1 MPAPRKS
8 VGDRVD
14 NRSQRGLVAL
24 APSGAPAPDPEKG
37 WLAATKR
44 EWGEFFGSDQ
54 AQALDA
60 STVPGVRRLFQM
72 RDLQSR
78 AWARYKKRPYV
89 DGSQGQPVANPAF
102 DEAMKLERAIV
113 ALEDRYGV
121 SLKALANLG
130 VAVGQA
136 KLTAAELNRMALES
150 VHDGDGDALEV
161 EGWEAV

>member
-1 MPAPRKS
+1 MPASRKS
-8 VGDRVD
+8 VDDRVD
-14 NRSQRGLVAL
+14 DRSQRGLVVL
-24 APSGAPAPDPEKG
+24 PSSGVVVPEAEKG
-37 WLAATKR
+37 WLASTKV
-44 EWGEFFGSDQ
+44 EWAEFFGSDQ
-54 AQALDA
+54 AQALDG
-60 STVPGVRRLFQM
+60 STVPGVRRLFEM

-78 AWARYKKRPYV
+78 AWVRYKKEPYV

-136 KLTAAELNRMALES
+136 RLTAAELNRMAMES
-150 VHDGDGDALEV
+150 VHDGDSAIEA

>member
-1 MPAPRKS
+1 MVAQKKLR
-8 VGDRVD
+8 DERVD
-14 NRSQRGLVAL
+14 NRPQRDLVVIAGGLNAT
-24 APSGAPAPDPEKG
+24 PEPDAK
-37 WLAATKR
+37 WLVGTKR
-44 EWGEFFGSDQ
+44 EWAAFFASDQ
-54 AQALDA
+54 AASLDGA
-60 STVPGVRRLFQM
+60 TLPGVVRMFAM

-78 AWARYKKRPYV
+78 AWARYKKQPYV

-136 KLTAAELNRMALES
+136 QITAAELNRMANTN
-150 VHDGDGDALEV
+150 DAIEV
-161 EGWEAV
+161 DGWEEA